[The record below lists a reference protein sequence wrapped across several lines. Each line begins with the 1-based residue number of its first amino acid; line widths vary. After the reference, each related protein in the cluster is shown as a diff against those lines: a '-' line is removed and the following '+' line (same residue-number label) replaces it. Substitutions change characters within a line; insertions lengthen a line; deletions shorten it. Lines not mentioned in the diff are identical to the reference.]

1 MSELS
6 TVLGTLMVSLVH
18 ARRMADEETAAVA
31 EYYKDHPLLEGMSL
45 PRVRVPELTIDM
57 PITLDE
63 HEMESE
69 AKLNAPATIQKA
81 ITDQLKESMSEEG
94 VDDDGEDFAKTF
106 SQETKK
112 VLEQINSRHKSLG
125 GKISREEVVRAVD
138 DSLRRTL
145 KKSNLDRSVPS
156 EKKESIIKAI
166 RHKVSA
172 ISLKAPSKP
181 QAFKASAITSAVK
194 EKATSESAVRLRIT
208 LREEGLEWATG
219 QSSDG
224 SIRSQLQPE

>member
-6 TVLGTLMVSLVH
+6 TVLGSLMVSLVH

-63 HEMESE
+63 HEAESE
-69 AKLNAPATIQKA
+69 AKLNAPSTIQKA
-81 ITDQLKESMSEEG
+81 IIDQLKESISEEG
-94 VDDDGEDFAKTF
+94 VDEGVNEFTKSF

-112 VLEQINSRHKSLG
+112 VLDQINSRHKSLG
-125 GKISREEVVRAVD
+125 GKVSREEVVRAVD
-138 DSLRRTL
+138 DALQRSLKRT
-145 KKSNLDRSVPS
+145 KLDRSLQAD
-156 EKKESIIKAI
+156 KKENIIKAI
-166 RHKVSA
+166 RHRVSA
-172 ISLKAPSKP
+172 ISLKSPSKP
-181 QAFKASAITSAVK
+181 QTFKASAITSAVK
-194 EKATSESAVRLRIT
+194 EKATAESAVRLSIT

-219 QSSDG
+219 HGSDG
-224 SIRSQLQPE
+224 STRSKLQPE

>member
-6 TVLGTLMVSLVH
+6 NVLGTLMVSLVH

-45 PRVRVPELTIDM
+45 PRVRVPELTIDL

-63 HEMESE
+63 HELESE
-69 AKLNAPATIQKA
+69 AKLNNPTTIQKA
-81 ITDQLKESMSEEG
+81 IIEQLKESMSEEG
-94 VDDDGEDFAKTF
+94 VDDSDDEFSKAF
-106 SQETKK
+106 SQETKR
-112 VLEQINSRHKSLG
+112 VLERINGRHKSLG
-125 GKISREEVVRAVD
+125 GKVSREEVVRAVD
-138 DSLRRTL
+138 DSLRRSL
-145 KKSNLDRSVPS
+145 KKSSLDRSLPS
-156 EKKESIIKAI
+156 DKKDNIIKAM
-166 RHKVSA
+166 RHKVSD
-172 ISLKAPSKP
+172 ISLKSPSRP
-181 QAFKASAITSAVK
+181 QNFKASAITSAVK

-219 QSSDG
+219 QNSDG

>member
-6 TVLGTLMVSLVH
+6 NVLGTLMVSLVH

-69 AKLNAPATIQKA
+69 AKLNNPATIQKA
-81 ITDQLKESMSEEG
+81 IGDQLRKSMSEEG
-94 VDDDGEDFAKTF
+94 VDDGDDVFTKTF
-106 SQETKK
+106 TQETKRL
-112 VLEQINSRHKSLG
+112 LEQINSRHKSLG
-125 GKISREEVVRAVD
+125 GKVSREEIVRAVD
-138 DSLRRTL
+138 DSLRRSL
-145 KKSNLDRSVPS
+145 KKSSLDRSLPN
-156 EKKESIIKAI
+156 ENKENIIKAM

-172 ISLKAPSKP
+172 ISLKSPSRP
-181 QAFKASAITSAVK
+181 QSFKASAITSAVK

-219 QSSDG
+219 QNSDG